1 MEESESIPIK
11 KEILVVEDAYR
22 NALVGVGPNPVL
34 LGKTT
39 DRAFR
44 QFVEDMLQ
52 LLSRRLN
59 PNWRKGPAQ
68 FCRQDFVH
76 IVIVLIL
83 NAAPCSDRTVRRKR
97 YRSGLVLWT
106 TLLSIIPQYE
116 ASDIECASLRW
127 PLALRRRF
135 FTALYQRR
143 RERWPFSPFSTSN
156 ELQKPIERMK
166 IASVYDLSVRMPVF
180 QRS

>member
-1 MEESESIPIK
+1 MRTNRKGSRTF
-11 KEILVVEDAYR
+11 VVLACKGHYASGGRSVRIQIFQRDR
-22 NALVGVGPNPVL
+22 ISGHNA
-34 LGKTT
+34 
-39 DRAFR
+39 
-44 QFVEDMLQ
+44 
-52 LLSRRLN
+52 
-59 PNWRKGPAQ
+59 NWRKGPAQ

-116 ASDIECASLRW
+116 ASDIECAGLRW

-166 IASVYDLSVRMPVF
+166 IASVYDLSVRMPMF